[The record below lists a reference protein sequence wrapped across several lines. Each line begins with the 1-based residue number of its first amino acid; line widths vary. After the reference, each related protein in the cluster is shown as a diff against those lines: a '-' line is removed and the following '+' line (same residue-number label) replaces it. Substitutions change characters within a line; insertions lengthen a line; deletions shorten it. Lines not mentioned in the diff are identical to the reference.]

1 MKQETKSW
9 LLLFSLAL
17 IWGASFILMKRG
29 MHTITGDAIFSDEQ
43 VAAIRMTIASIA
55 LLPFAL
61 KNIRKVKSIRVWL
74 FLLISGLTGNFFPAF
89 LFTYAETGLGSGY
102 TGMLNSFTPIFTILL
117 GFIFFKNRITPIQI
131 VGVII
136 ATIGILLLSS
146 NGDLTT
152 HDNPLMYIGA
162 VILATFCY
170 AISLNVIKFEL
181 GSLKAIEITSL
192 AFFTILLPS
201 SILTLTTGSFNTIQT
216 NNHAWEGLF
225 YIFILSMVGTAF
237 AVALFSQLIS
247 ISTTIFSSSVTYL
260 IPIVAVCFGI
270 LDGESISVAQITSM
284 LIVLSGIFIANF
296 IPQLLNRRKSANK
309 SVESL
314 QS

>member
-29 MHTITGDAIFSDEQ
+29 METTTGQAIFSDEQ
-43 VAAIRMTIASIA
+43 VASIRMTIASVA

-61 KNIRKVKSIRVWL
+61 KNLKKVKSFRVWL

-102 TGMLNSFTPIFTILL
+102 TGMLNSFTPIFTIIL
-117 GFIFFKNRITPIQI
+117 GFIFFKNRITPLQI
-131 VGVII
+131 IGIII
-136 ATIGILLLSS
+136 ATIGITLLSS
-146 NGDLTT
+146 SGDLTT
-152 HDNPLMYIGA
+152 HGNPLIFIGA

-181 GSLKAIEITSL
+181 QSLKAIEITSL

-201 SILTLTTGSFNTIQT
+201 SILTITTGSLQTIQS
-216 NNHAWEGLF
+216 NPLAGEGLI
-225 YIFILSMVGTAF
+225 YIFILSIIGTAF

-260 IPIVAVCFGI
+260 IPIVALCFGL
-270 LDGESISVAQITSM
+270 LDGETISITQISSM
-284 LIVLSGIFIANF
+284 LIVLAGIFLANF
-296 IPQLLNRRKSANK
+296 IPQLLNRRKFENK
-309 SVESL
+309 TTESL

>member
-1 MKQETKSW
+1 MKQETKGW

-29 MHTITGDAIFSDEQ
+29 MHTTSGEAIFSDEQ

-61 KNIRKVKSIRVWL
+61 KHIRKVKSIRVWL

-131 VGVII
+131 AGVII
-136 ATIGILLLSS
+136 ATVGILLLSA
-146 NGDLTT
+146 NGDLST
-152 HDNPLMYIGA
+152 HGNPFVHIGA
-162 VILATFCY
+162 VILATFFY

-192 AFFTILLPS
+192 AFFTILLPAS
-201 SILTLTTGSFNTIQT
+201 ALTLITGSFNTIQS
-216 NNHAWEGLF
+216 NPHAWEGLF
-225 YIFILSMVGTAF
+225 YIFILSMIGTAF
-237 AVALFSQLIS
+237 AVALFSQLIA

-260 IPIVAVCFGI
+260 IPIVAVCFGL
-270 LDGESISVAQITSM
+270 LDGESISIAQITSM

-309 SVESL
+309 SAESL